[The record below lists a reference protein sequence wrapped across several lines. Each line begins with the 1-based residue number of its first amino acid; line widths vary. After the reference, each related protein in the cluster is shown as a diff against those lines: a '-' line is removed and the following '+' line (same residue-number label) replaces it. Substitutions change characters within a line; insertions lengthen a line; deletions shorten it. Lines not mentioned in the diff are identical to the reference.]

1 MSIFRKKEDC
11 RKYECSGKKRKQSC
25 VSYQE
30 NSITDMNG
38 NFTRD
43 DKKADDQVTRELME
57 DKLSHTE
64 VENHDEQGQNED
76 MENTSVIRVNG
87 ALMQDEALHVEMED
101 CDKQS
106 CDDNM
111 AKDLAILVFQ
121 AINVWKKK
129 YHMENLPQDIVLNQ
143 VMDIILAYRDFM
155 I

>member
-1 MSIFRKKEDC
+1 MSIFRKKEKC
-11 RKYECSGKKRKQSC
+11 RKHSYSEKNGEQS
-25 VSYQE
+25 YLPHQE
-30 NSITDMNG
+30 DDVTDMNE
-38 NFTRD
+38 NKD
-43 DKKADDQVTRELME
+43 DKKADNKVTKELIQ

-64 VENHDEQGQNED
+64 VENHDEQSQNED
-76 MENTSVIRVNG
+76 MENASVIRING
-87 ALMQDEALHVEMED
+87 TLMQDESLHIEMENS
-101 CDKQS
+101 DKQS

-143 VMDIILAYRDFM
+143 AMDIILAYRDFM